1 MLVIFAIQVVAIAE
15 CPIPLDGSLF
25 VRVERG
31 HLIIDTSAQDSVT
44 VEVSDSGV
52 QVEEQCFD
60 DHVEINGVVPA
71 RIYGRPLDWRIT
83 VPASVNLD
91 LRTFAGSIRVSPT
104 DGNVTARTAGGSV
117 IAGDIGGS
125 TAMITQG
132 GSILVG
138 NIGGNAE
145 LRSTGGGQIEIGDV
159 SGNAELATIAGPI
172 TTGTVSGRVS
182 AETNGGTITIEESL
196 GQLEAMTL
204 AGNILIGTSGLT
216 RVQTAGGNI
225 VADLVHG
232 PFVGSTD
239 LGNIRIGHAESYI
252 EAAAGTGDIDA
263 SLSPSSLDGDL
274 HVSLTTNSGNIRLLI
289 PEDLAADV
297 DANIQRTAS
306 RAPSIISSFPMD
318 TVGSRP
324 NLPAGLTNSFSTS
337 TNVHRRAKLNGGG
350 NVIELETSRGTIEIR
365 QTGR

>member
-1 MLVIFAIQVVAIAE
+1 MIESAPKSRARIGRRGGTVMLVIFAIQVVAIAE

-145 LRSTGGGQIEIGDV
+145 LRSTGGGQIEIE
-159 SGNAELATIAGPI
+159 GNSEAKELVDASVFDLFKAYQKILDAKSFEKDYEIEI
-172 TTGTVSGRVS
+172 TEMSVTDRIQYILEILNASESVTF
-182 AETNGGTITIEESL
+182 ESL
-196 GQLEAMTL
+196 FTGLNKKQEVIVTFLAILELMRL
-204 AGNILIGTSGLT
+204 KLL
-216 RVQTAGGNI
+216 RVQQTN
-225 VADLVHG
+225 H
-232 PFVGSTD
+232 FET
-239 LGNIRIGHAESYI
+239 IRIYKSADQE
-252 EAAAGTGDIDA
+252 TQDA
-263 SLSPSSLDGDL
+263 ILQDYHRTMDEEP
-274 HVSLTTNSGNIRLLI
+274 
-289 PEDLAADV
+289 PE
-297 DANIQRTAS
+297 
-306 RAPSIISSFPMD
+306 SSF
-318 TVGSRP
+318 S
-324 NLPAGLTNSFSTS
+324 
-337 TNVHRRAKLNGGG
+337 
-350 NVIELETSRGTIEIR
+350 
-365 QTGR
+365 